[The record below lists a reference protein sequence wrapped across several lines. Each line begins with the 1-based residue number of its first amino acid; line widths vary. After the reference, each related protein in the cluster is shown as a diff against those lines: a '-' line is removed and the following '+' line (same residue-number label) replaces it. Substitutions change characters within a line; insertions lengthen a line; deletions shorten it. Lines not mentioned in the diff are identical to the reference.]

1 MSSWYITV
9 IIFLKAFPS
18 FITTYGKFKE
28 AQHRAMEEM
37 RNIYEILCHASHRVK
52 QIEEMDTVR
61 KKIVEWQS
69 GSDEMLEWD
78 VLDGIEWI
86 KRILWL
92 VFGLS

>member
-28 AQHRAMEEM
+28 AWHRVILEM

-52 QIEEMDTVR
+52 EIEDMDTMR
-61 KKIVEWQS
+61 K
-69 GSDEMLEWD
+69 
-78 VLDGIEWI
+78 
-86 KRILWL
+86 
-92 VFGLS
+92 